1 MAYRTFKRFVGETSL
16 ERKCRFLFGASLL
29 LLILGSFLW
38 CSGLTSQIVFEN
50 PRSTCRRLVQFVVL
64 RLHAIQFEAD
74 ETDRSFIEDMA
85 NALDDM
91 EYDHQMLTLDA
102 PARDYLLQPAD
113 EELERLN
120 DLRDRYVKQLTK
132 LNTVDADDAQ
142 AADDDTSPSGS
153 WDTLEYYNGPVP
165 VFADNTLDNTGIYV
179 YYQPVYWKEKC
190 LDCHQTLN
198 SDDLGE
204 LATDPNATRSEMLAA
219 MPFRA
224 VRISLPTK
232 AMDYV
237 HKVRAFLIA
246 MGIVTVFL
254 SMVALYIV
262 VRYVIVK
269 PLQHL
274 QEISEQ
280 VEQGNYDARAQI
292 ETRDEFEDL
301 AGAFNRM
308 LRHMVETQAELKTAN
323 NSLDF
328 KVDELAQAN
337 MQLYEL
343 NRLKS
348 EFLATVSHELR
359 TPLNSIIGFS
369 DLLGDMEALDDKQ
382 KRYVGNIGNQGKT
395 LLELINDILDLAKM
409 ESGKLSVRPS
419 EFSIGTVLQAQID
432 VVRKLAEDK
441 NIDVS
446 FQCPGDLPVVFQDQA
461 KIQQILT
468 NLLSN
473 AIKFTPDGGRIS
485 VVVDPVYDS
494 ADDLEAPDKLA
505 FTVQDTGIG
514 IAEEDHDVVFEKF
527 RQATPH
533 RGEDNLTREY
543 SGTGLGLS
551 IIKELCKLLGGEVT
565 FKSQLGHGSAFT
577 ITLPWILRLVPENS
591 SDDSGVTDF
600 GAVGGSKPK
609 LDVASAPASND
620 AKTDTMG

>member
-1 MAYRTFKRFVGETSL
+1 MHSAPSRCWGRSGCATLGYVELMIMAYRTFKRFVGETSL

-38 CSGLTSQIVFEN
+38 CSRETSKIVFDN
-50 PRSTCRRLVQFVVL
+50 PRSSCRRLVAMALL
-64 RLHAIQFEAD
+64 RLHAVHLEDSDKQSLIQE
-74 ETDRSFIEDMA
+74 MA
-85 NALDDM
+85 NELDDLVY
-91 EYDHQMLTLDA
+91 ESEIFSIQ
-102 PARDYLLQPAD
+102 PADRDYLMQPVKEKERQQLLELKELYEEQLANRIKAD
-113 EELERLN
+113 TGGAEMSSG
-120 DLRDRYVKQLTK
+120 
-132 LNTVDADDAQ
+132 DD
-142 AADDDTSPSGS
+142 
-153 WDTLEYYNGPVP
+153 WNTLEFYKGFVP
-165 VFADNTLDNTGIYV
+165 VFRNNTLDQSGNYV
-179 YYQPVYWKEKC
+179 YYQPVYWKESC
-190 LDCHQTLN
+190 LDCHKVLN
-198 SDDLGE
+198 ADDLGA
-204 LATDPNATRSEMLAA
+204 LAVDPNATRTEMLAQ

-232 AMDYV
+232 AMRYV
-237 HKVRAFLIA
+237 HGLRAFLIA

-280 VEQGNYDARAQI
+280 VEQGNYEARAEI

-301 AGAFNRM
+301 ASAFNRM
-308 LRHMVETQAELKTAN
+308 LRHMVDTQAELKTAN
-323 NSLDF
+323 SNLDS

-359 TPLNSIIGFS
+359 TPLNSIIGFA
-369 DLLGDMEALDDKQ
+369 DLLGDISALNEKQ
-382 KRYVGNIGNQGKT
+382 KKYAGRIGQSGKV
-395 LLELINDILDLAKM
+395 LLTLINDILDLAKM
-409 ESGKLSVRPS
+409 ESGKMTVWPS
-419 EFSIGTVLQAQID
+419 EFSIATVARAQID

-441 NIDVS
+441 NIDLS
-446 FQCPGDLPVVFQDQA
+446 FHCPEDLPDVFQDQA

-485 VVVDPVYDS
+485 VVVVPLGD
-494 ADDLEAPDKLA
+494 EPDRPQKLSL
-505 FTVQDTGIG
+505 TVEDTGIG

-533 RGEDNLTREY
+533 RGADNLTREVFRN
-543 SGTGLGLS
+543 GTW
-551 IIKELCKLLGGEVT
+551 
-565 FKSQLGHGSAFT
+565 AFHY
-577 ITLPWILRLVPENS
+577 
-591 SDDSGVTDF
+591 
-600 GAVGGSKPK
+600 
-609 LDVASAPASND
+609 
-620 AKTDTMG
+620 

>member
-1 MAYRTFKRFVGETSL
+1 
-16 ERKCRFLFGASLL
+16 
-29 LLILGSFLW
+29 
-38 CSGLTSQIVFEN
+38 
-50 PRSTCRRLVQFVVL
+50 
-64 RLHAIQFEAD
+64 
-74 ETDRSFIEDMA
+74 
-85 NALDDM
+85 M
-91 EYDHQMLTLDA
+91 EYDHQMLTLDP

-132 LNTVDADDAQ
+132 LSTVDADNAQ
-142 AADDDTSPSGS
+142 AADDETSPAGS

-190 LDCHQTLN
+190 LDCHQSLN
-198 SDDLGE
+198 SDDLGD

-395 LLELINDILDLAKM
+395 LLELINDILDLAKLEAGRM
-409 ESGKLSVRPS
+409 EVKPE
-419 EFSIGTVLQAQID
+419 EFAIGTIVTDLCD
-432 VVRKLAEDK
+432 LVRHLALNK
-441 NIDVS
+441 NIALQTDIQEGVPDVY
-446 FQCPGDLPVVFQDQA
+446 QDRV
-461 KIQQILT
+461 KICQILT

-473 AIKFTPDGGRIS
+473 AIKFTPEGGRIR
-485 VVVDPVYDS
+485 VHANRTAGDELILKVH
-494 ADDLEAPDKLA
+494 
-505 FTVQDTGIG
+505 DTGVG
-514 IAEEDHDVVFEKF
+514 IPEKDRDIIFEKF
-527 RQATPH
+527 RQGPAAI
-533 RGEDNLTREY
+533 GGDQLTREVT
-543 SGTGLGLS
+543 GTGLGLS
-551 IIKELCKLLGGEVT
+551 IVKELCILMGGNIELDSEVG
-565 FKSQLGHGSAFT
+565 KGSVFT
-577 ITLPWILRLVPENS
+577 CTLPWNLKLKPRLETEITKEINDLTKKSQRVNFDRTSETPKVPKPEEGTDAT
-591 SDDSGVTDF
+591 SDQVEVTD
-600 GAVGGSKPK
+600 
-609 LDVASAPASND
+609 
-620 AKTDTMG
+620 

>member
-38 CSGLTSQIVFEN
+38 CSRETTKIVYDN
-50 PRSTCRRLVQFVVL
+50 PRSSCRSL
-64 RLHAIQFEAD
+64 A
-74 ETDRSFIEDMA
+74 A
-85 NALDDM
+85 NALIRLHLVQLEDPKSRGLIGEMADEFDDR
-91 EYDHQMLTLDA
+91 EYESQLLSLKSVD
-102 PARDYLLQPAD
+102 RDYLLQP
-113 EELERLN
+113 EGKELENLN
-120 DLRDRYVKQLTK
+120 DLRKKYQDQLK
-132 LNTVDADDAQ
+132 ALNDPDATDVREKMGSFLDDVE
-142 AADDDTSPSGS
+142 S
-153 WDTLEYYNGPVP
+153 LEFYKGPVP
-165 VFADNTLDNTGIYV
+165 VFMDNTLDRSGKYV
-179 YYQPVYWKEKC
+179 YYQPVYWKESC
-190 LDCHQTLN
+190 IGCHKIHN
-198 SDDLGE
+198 ADDLGE
-204 LATDPNATRSEMLAA
+204 LATNPNATPAEMVAQ

-232 AMDYV
+232 AMRYV
-237 HKVRAFLIA
+237 HGLRAFLIA

-280 VEQGNYDARAQI
+280 VEQGNYEARAQI

-308 LRHMVETQAELKTAN
+308 LRHMVDTQAELKTAN
-323 NSLDF
+323 SNLDS

-359 TPLNSIIGFS
+359 TPLNSIIGFA
-369 DLLGDMEALDDKQ
+369 DLLGDISALNEKQ
-382 KRYVGNIGNQGKT
+382 KKYAGRIGQSGKV
-395 LLELINDILDLAKM
+395 LLTLINDILDLAKM
-409 ESGKLSVRPS
+409 ESGKMTVWPS
-419 EFSIGTVLQAQID
+419 EFSIGMVTRAQMD

-441 NIDVS
+441 NIDLS
-446 FQCPGDLPVVFQDQA
+446 FQCPDDLPEVHQDQA

-485 VVVDPVYDS
+485 VIVKAIGGEPN
-494 ADDLEAPDKLA
+494 APERLSL
-505 FTVQDTGIG
+505 TVEDTGIG

-533 RGEDNLTREY
+533 RGEDNLTREF

-565 FKSQLGHGSAFT
+565 FQSQLGHGSAFT
-577 ITLPWILRLVPENS
+577 IVLPWYLPANPDGFASTEARDAIKVAPKNGAIDES
-591 SDDSGVTDF
+591 STST
-600 GAVGGSKPK
+600 SQ
-609 LDVASAPASND
+609 L
-620 AKTDTMG
+620 